1 MKLGLDA
8 GAPSLDLAVELS
20 VPGVPISADQ
30 LVAQGVDKT
39 LSPLRAR
46 NLQVCQI
53 GAFGYNPLSTD
64 QAAQA
69 VQSAMLDKAIPLAA
83 ETGCPY
89 IVIGPGNYHP
99 SGFDAPHQRN
109 FSDAALDTMARA
121 LESPLKRAEKYGICL
136 SIEAY
141 LKGVINSP
149 QRFIDLWRKLH
160 TDALRCNVDPSSLY
174 SFRELVDSRAMVEQV
189 CALLTGHYGLVHIKD
204 IALNDG
210 FHLHAGFAPL
220 GQGPTDWV
228 QMLRLVAPH
237 VPGDSWVII
246 EHCLTPQQA
255 RADVAFLRTAATRAD
270 VTLG

>member
-8 GAPSLDLAVELS
+8 GAASLDLAVELS
-20 VPGVPISADQ
+20 VPAVPIGADQ
-30 LVAQGVDKT
+30 LAADGVAKT
-39 LSPLRAR
+39 LAPLRER
-46 NLQVCQI
+46 KLKVCQI

-69 VQSAMLDKAIPLAA
+69 AQAGVLAKAIPLAA

-99 SGFDAPHQRN
+99 SGLGTPDPRN
-109 FSDAALDTMARA
+109 FADAALDAMARA
-121 LESPLKRAEKYGICL
+121 LEAPLKNAEKHGVRL

-141 LKGVINSP
+141 LKGAINSP
-149 QRFIDLWRKLH
+149 QRFLDLWGRVPN
-160 TDALRCNVDPSSLY
+160 DALRCNVDPSSLY
-174 SFRELVDSRAMVEQV
+174 SFRELIDSRQMVDQV
-189 CALLTGHYGLVHIKD
+189 CTLLAGHYGLVHVKD
-204 IALNDG
+204 IALSDG

-220 GQGPTDWV
+220 GQGPTDWE
-228 QMLRLVAPH
+228 QMLRLIAPH

-255 RADVAFLRTAATRAD
+255 RADVAFLRAIANKAK
-270 VTLG
+270 LSLS